1 MKKILFI
8 LIAFVA
14 FSSCEE
20 IKKVQ
25 EAQEKRDAQKEY
37 DELFEKAKASQ
48 QRSDTLY
55 LGFRFGMSPKEV
67 KSHFK
72 KLIKEKVVSV
82 DYLDRYTTELTLKGG
97 MKRNATFRT
106 EYYKD
111 KLCELTL
118 VFDGPSE
125 YVFAFS
131 AFKDANEGKKWKWII
146 TEWLENKSR
155 YTMFNNNMVIEFT
168 GLIDS
173 YMSFIDAS
181 LVDSLEIQKELEE
194 KEATGKFK
202 L

>member
-20 IKKVQ
+20 IKKAQ
-25 EAQEKRDAQKEY
+25 EAQEKRNAQKEY
-37 DELFEKAKASQ
+37 DELFEKAKTSQ

-72 KLIKEKVVSV
+72 KLIKEKVVSL
-82 DYLDRYTTELTLKGG
+82 DYLDRYTTELTLRGG
-97 MKRNATFRT
+97 IKRNATFRT

-111 KLCELTL
+111 KLCKLTF
-118 VFDGPSE
+118 VIDEPYE
-125 YVFAFS
+125 YIFVFS
-131 AFKDANEGKKWKWII
+131 AFREANEEKKLKWTI
-146 TEWLENKSR
+146 TEWLENKPR

-168 GLIDS
+168 GIIDS
-173 YMSFIDAS
+173 RMSFIDAS
-181 LVDSLEIQKELEE
+181 VVDSLEIQKKLEE
-194 KEATGKFK
+194 KEATDKFK

>member
-1 MKKILFI
+1 MKKFLFI

-20 IKKVQ
+20 IKKAQ
-25 EAQEKRDAQKEY
+25 KAQEKRDAQKNY
-37 DELFEKAKASQ
+37 DELFEKAKISQ

-67 KSHFK
+67 ESHFK

-82 DYLDRYTTELTLKGG
+82 DYLDRYTTELTLVGQL
-97 MKRNATFRT
+97 KRNANFRT
-106 EYYKD
+106 GYYKD

-118 VFDGPSE
+118 VLDGADD
-125 YVFAFS
+125 YVFAF
-131 AFKDANEGKKWKWII
+131 ATFQDANEGKNWEWTI
-146 TEWLENKSR
+146 TEWLENKPR
-155 YTMFNNNMVIEFT
+155 YTMFNNNMIIEFT
-168 GLIDS
+168 GLFDS

-181 LVDSLEIQKELEE
+181 VVDSLEIQKELEE